1 MKRTLLSLCLLLTCA
16 AAVAVAARDGG
27 KKEGKHPDLSGTWA
41 LDRSKSDFGVFWD
54 RPLAKTDA
62 TLVVSHKEPELK
74 VTRTLRLNGRE
85 ETKELVYYTD
95 GRGESNPAAIG
106 GGTADSKTNWER
118 DSIVARSKLSRPG
131 AKGRVEVELTETW
144 RMSGDR
150 KTLTHT
156 AVMKG
161 PFGEEEVRLVYRRA
175 G

>member
-1 MKRTLLSLCLLLTCA
+1 LKTTLLALCLLACA
-16 AAVAVAARDGG
+16 ATVAVAARDDG
-27 KKEGKHPDLSGTWA
+27 KKGGKHPDLSGTWT

-62 TLVVSHKEPELK
+62 TLVVLHREPELK

-118 DSIVARSKLSRPG
+118 DSIVARAKLSRPG
-131 AKGRVEVELTETW
+131 AKGRVEVELIETW

-161 PFGEEEVRLVYRRA
+161 AFGEEEVRLVYRRA